1 MRPSEWVGKFICLF
15 YQFLFSANQKIIYYM
30 FLTQRNTLGR
40 TQQNHMFGSAPA
52 FAVSMDFNSREIL
65 NEMFYHYLT
74 TTLSSSSSSTSSTFT
89 STTTVSAI
97 LKQLYDT
104 YCPAKVSSIPSIVTK
119 YKGNE
124 TILFQKLWK
133 KYQIPPAWLAY
144 VPSSFSV
151 ENEINASEILS
162 TETESVKIISH
173 ILSNIIDELI
183 NKTSETRHDDIAA
196 TTNLFSPPEALE
208 QEVQLVFRT
217 KEMKPVKLNLFE
229 RDDGNKLWTFTS
241 VEYQH
246 QGQVSQEELR
256 YADMQ
261 QRLTAAAAAAAASPL
276 LSTIAPATVI
286 CCDGANEKNHFEELQ
301 VSERLE
307 NIDYADGN
315 VNECGGDDA
324 DADGEEVKEVLQY
337 IERDNCI
344 WKVVRLNGRQ
354 WIELAVEMTDDVV
367 DESNRGGF
375 SFGGGVINRGNKTLK
390 SEHGFGFGF
399 GQRNMYD
406 HDVESVVDTEANS
419 RPAAG
424 GFRFG

>member
-1 MRPSEWVGKFICLF
+1 
-15 YQFLFSANQKIIYYM
+15 M
-30 FLTQRNTLGR
+30 FLTQRNTLGP

-52 FAVSMDFNSREIL
+52 FAVSMDFNSREML

-74 TTLSSSSSSTSSTFT
+74 TTLSSSSPSTSSTST
-89 STTTVSAI
+89 CTTTVSEI

-119 YKGNE
+119 YKDNE

-133 KYQIPPAWLAY
+133 KYQIPSAWLAY
-144 VPSSFSV
+144 IPSSFSV

-183 NKTSETRHDDIAA
+183 NKTSETHHDDIAA
-196 TTNLFSPPEALE
+196 TTNLFSPSTVFGDTWSFCTSPEALE
-208 QEVQLVFRT
+208 QEMQLVFRT
-217 KEMKPVKLNLFE
+217 KDMKPVK
-229 RDDGNKLWTFTS
+229 
-241 VEYQH
+241 
-246 QGQVSQEELR
+246 
-256 YADMQ
+256 
-261 QRLTAAAAAAAASPL
+261 
-276 LSTIAPATVI
+276 
-286 CCDGANEKNHFEELQ
+286 LQ

-307 NIDYADGN
+307 NPCADYADGN
-315 VNECGGDDA
+315 ANEYGGSDA
-324 DADGEEVKEVLQY
+324 DADGEEVEEVLQY

-354 WIELAVEMTDDVV
+354 WIELAVEMTDNVV
-367 DESNRGGF
+367 ESNRGF
-375 SFGGGVINRGNKTLK
+375 SFGGGGMFGGQPKPAMGGGMGGGGMGFGNTAAGGSMFGGTGGVINSGNKTLK
-390 SEHGFGFGF
+390 SENGFGLGF

>member
-1 MRPSEWVGKFICLF
+1 
-15 YQFLFSANQKIIYYM
+15 
-30 FLTQRNTLGR
+30 
-40 TQQNHMFGSAPA
+40 MFGSAPA
-52 FAVSMDFNSREIL
+52 FAVSMDFNSREML

-74 TTLSSSSSSTSSTFT
+74 TTLSSSSPSTSSTST
-89 STTTVSAI
+89 CTTTVSEI

-119 YKGNE
+119 YKDNE

-133 KYQIPPAWLAY
+133 KYQIPSAWLAY
-144 VPSSFSV
+144 IPSSFSV

-196 TTNLFSPPEALE
+196 TTNLFSPSTVFGDTWSFCTSPEALE
-208 QEVQLVFRT
+208 QEMQLVFRT
-217 KEMKPVKLNLFE
+217 KDMKPVK
-229 RDDGNKLWTFTS
+229 
-241 VEYQH
+241 
-246 QGQVSQEELR
+246 
-256 YADMQ
+256 
-261 QRLTAAAAAAAASPL
+261 
-276 LSTIAPATVI
+276 
-286 CCDGANEKNHFEELQ
+286 LQ

-307 NIDYADGN
+307 NPCADYADGN
-315 VNECGGDDA
+315 ANEYGGSDA
-324 DADGEEVKEVLQY
+324 DADGEEVEEVLQY

-354 WIELAVEMTDDVV
+354 WIELAVEMTDNVV
-367 DESNRGGF
+367 ESNRGF
-375 SFGGGVINRGNKTLK
+375 SFGGGGMFGGQPKPAMGGGMGGVGGFGNPAAGGMFGGQPKPAMGGGMGGGGMGFGNTAAGGSMFGGTGGVINSGNKMNR
-390 SEHGFGFGF
+390 ENGFGF